1 MKQKDETYDTF
12 MRIKNAMRNKYG
24 ESLPKRLTFIVTDE
38 DLFLLKLY
46 KQYLEW
52 SLGKVDKTLKLFESK
67 EE

>member
-1 MKQKDETYDTF
+1 MKCKDETYDAF
-12 MRIKNAMRNKYG
+12 MGIKNAMRNKYG
-24 ESLPKRLTFIVTDE
+24 ETLPKRLTFIVTDE

-52 SLGKVDKTLKLFESK
+52 NLERVNKTLRLFESK